1 MRRRAALHAR
11 FAPQIAFLRAR
22 LARDGRLG
30 LRLTL
35 SVLLFIGATWLFAG
49 IAEDVVTGD
58 PLIDADRKISAW
70 FHAHATPA
78 LTWWMLFV
86 TNAHGTIAI
95 SVMGLAFGLY
105 LWRRR
110 LWYWLLTLAF
120 VLPGGMLLNLLLKQ
134 IFRRDRPSLDTPL
147 LSLSTYSFPSGHV
160 TGATLFYGLL
170 AAFLASGIPAWGS
183 RAGVFLFAGCLVIVV
198 GISRIYLGV
207 HYFSDVAAAAAWS
220 VAWMVMWLV
229 ALDALRPQYAA

>member
-1 MRRRAALHAR
+1 M
-11 FAPQIAFLRAR
+11 
-22 LARDGRLG
+22 
-30 LRLTL
+30 

-78 LTWWMLFV
+78 LTWGMLLV
-86 TNAHGTIAI
+86 TNTHGTIAI
-95 SVMGLAFGLY
+95 SIMGLAFGLY

-110 LWYWLLTLAF
+110 LSCWLVTLAF
-120 VLPGGMLLNLLLKQ
+120 VLPGGMLLNVLLKQ
-134 IFRRDRPSLDTPL
+134 IFRRDRPSLDTAL

-170 AAFLASGIPAWGS
+170 AAFLASRVPAWGS
-183 RAGVFLFAGCLVIVV
+183 RAAIFLFAGCIVIMV

-207 HYFSDVAAAAAWS
+207 HYFSDVERGLGGH
-220 VAWMVMWLV
+220 VAGRPRCV
-229 ALDALRPQYAA
+229 ATAIRSLKLHPPPEIP